1 MKYPMLNRPIDENW
15 VPYRE
20 LSKEH
25 KLKVKEE
32 LWAKYQEEKRA
43 KLYDAL
49 EVLRDNKRYL
59 KLSDDTDNELMMK
72 MWSISHNKEFI

>member
-1 MKYPMLNRPIDENW
+1 MNKTSSLELWAKYE
-15 VPYRE
+15 V

-25 KLKVKEE
+25 KLKAKKE
-32 LWAKYQEEKRA
+32 LWAKYQEEKKA

>member
-1 MKYPMLNRPIDENW
+1 MKYPMLNRPIDKNW

>member
-1 MKYPMLNRPIDENW
+1 MLNRPIDENW
-15 VPYRE
+15 VPYEE

-43 KLYDAL
+43 KLYDAMAL
-49 EVLRDNKRYL
+49 LRDNKRYL
-59 KLSDDTDNELMMK
+59 KLSKKVDYELMEK
-72 MWSISHNKEFI
+72 MWYISNNKPFKYWYE

>member
-1 MKYPMLNRPIDENW
+1 MLNRPIDENW
-15 VPYRE
+15 VPYEE

-43 KLYDAL
+43 KLYDAMAL
-49 EVLRDNKRYL
+49 LRDNKRYL
-59 KLSDDTDNELMMK
+59 KLSDDTDNELMIK

>member
-1 MKYPMLNRPIDENW
+1 MNKTSSLELWAKYE
-15 VPYRE
+15 V

-25 KLKVKEE
+25 KLKAKKE

-49 EVLRDNKRYL
+49 ELLRDNKKYL
-59 KLSDDTDNELMMK
+59 KLTDKADNELMMK
-72 MWSISHNKEFI
+72 MWAISHNKEFI

>member
-1 MKYPMLNRPIDENW
+1 MNKTSSLELWAKYE
-15 VPYRE
+15 V

-25 KLKVKEE
+25 KLKAKKE

-59 KLSDDTDNELMMK
+59 KLSDKTDNELMMK
-72 MWSISHNKEFI
+72 MWAISHNKEFI

>member
-1 MKYPMLNRPIDENW
+1 MNKTSSLELWAKYE
-15 VPYRE
+15 V

-25 KLKVKEE
+25 KLKAKKE

>member
-1 MKYPMLNRPIDENW
+1 MNKTSSLELWAKYE
-15 VPYRE
+15 V
-20 LSKEH
+20 LSKDH
-25 KLKVKEE
+25 KLKVKKE

-49 EVLRDNKRYL
+49 ELLRDNKRYL
-59 KLSDDTDNELMMK
+59 KLSDKTDNELMMK

>member
-1 MKYPMLNRPIDENW
+1 MNKLNQFKQTFYKTMQEQRA
-15 VPYRE
+15 
-20 LSKEH
+20 KE
-25 KLKVKEE
+25 KEQSWLDHE
-32 LWAKYQEEKRA
+32 QTKKA

-59 KLSDDTDNELMMK
+59 RLSDDTDNELMMK

>member
-1 MKYPMLNRPIDENW
+1 MNKTSSLELWAKYE
-15 VPYRE
+15 V

-25 KLKVKEE
+25 KLKAKKE

-49 EVLRDNKRYL
+49 ELLRDNKRYL
-59 KLSDDTDNELMMK
+59 KLTDKADNELMMK
-72 MWSISHNKEFI
+72 MWAISHNKEFI